1 MTDPFT
7 PAWLPHTA
15 VPWTVTDPM
24 LERARLVALHAE
36 GLHSVAELAA
46 RFGVSRKTAYKWI
59 TRYAE
64 GGADALADRPHVARG
79 HPHKTPPEVEAL
91 VVEARRRHPTWG
103 PRKLVPWLTKRH
115 PGVRLPAA
123 STVGTILKRHGL
135 AEPRRRRRVAAHPGS
150 RPLVADAPGDVWTAD
165 YKGQFKT
172 RDGVYCYPLTVCD
185 AHSRYVLACDG
196 HGSVEQYGALTAF
209 DRLFREHGLPR
220 AIRTD
225 NGVPFATQAICGLSR
240 LSVWWIKLGV
250 TPDRIEPGR
259 PQQNGQHERMH
270 RTLKA
275 ETARPPERDMTAQQ
289 RRFDRWRTESN
300 GERPHDAHGGDV
312 PADHYAPSPR
322 PMPDRP
328 PEPEYPGH
336 FETRKVS
343 RCGTFKMK
351 GHQRFLSQAL
361 AGETIA
367 FEEVADGV
375 WALHF
380 YGLELG
386 RFDERD
392 YQLKT

>member
-1 MTDPFT
+1 MT
-7 PAWLPHTA
+7 
-15 VPWTVTDPM
+15 
-24 LERARLVALHAE
+24 ERARFVALHAE
-36 GLHSVAELAA
+36 GLHSVAELCE
-46 RFGVSRKTAYKWI
+46 RFGVSRKTGYKWLA
-59 TRYAE
+59 RFRD
-64 GGADALADRPHVARG
+64 GGLDALADQARAR
-79 HPHKTPPEVEAL
+79 HSQHAKTPPEVEAL
-91 VVEARRRHPTWG
+91 VVDARRRHPTWG
-103 PRKLVPWLTKRH
+103 SRKLLPWIARRH
-115 PGVRLPAA
+115 PDVRLPAA
-123 STVGTILKRHGL
+123 STVGAILKRHGL
-135 AEPRRRRRVAAHPGS
+135 VEPRRRRRVAAHPGA

-165 YKGQFKT
+165 YKGQFRT
-172 RDGVYCYPLTVCD
+172 GDGVYCFPLTVCD
-185 AHSRYVLACDG
+185 AHSRFVLCCEG
-196 HGSVEQYGALTAF
+196 HGSVEQYGALAAF

-220 AIRTD
+220 SIRTD

-275 ETARPPERDMTAQQ
+275 ETARPPERDMAQQQ
-289 RRFDRWRTESN
+289 RRFDRWRAEFN
-300 GERPHDAHGGDV
+300 AERPHGALDGDV
-312 PADHYAPSPR
+312 PADRYAPSPR
-322 PMPDRP
+322 PMPERP

-336 FETRKVS
+336 FEVRRVS
-343 RCGTFKMK
+343 RCGTSKMR
-351 GHQRFLSQAL
+351 GRQRFLSQAL

-380 YGLELG
+380 YSLELG